1 MRNVES
7 VSAIDLLTPIGKALR
22 VSSEQ
27 LAAAD
32 STQVLG
38 FGCQVI
44 VGVSLFY
51 TPLRPV

>member
-7 VSAIDLLTPIGKALR
+7 VSSIDWLTPIGKALR
-22 VSSEQ
+22 VGSER

-38 FGCQVI
+38 FGCKI
-44 VGVSLFY
+44 VVSVSFFY